1 MNEQIFDALIN
12 EASDLITDALDK
24 LHDAVDYS
32 NKEEW
37 YDDKERLNQI
47 IYDLYLLRDK
57 LL

>member
-37 YDDKERLNQI
+37 CDDKERLNQI

>member
-1 MNEQIFDALIN
+1 MNEQIFDNLIN
-12 EASDLITDALDK
+12 EASDLIADALDK

-32 NKEEW
+32 NKLEW